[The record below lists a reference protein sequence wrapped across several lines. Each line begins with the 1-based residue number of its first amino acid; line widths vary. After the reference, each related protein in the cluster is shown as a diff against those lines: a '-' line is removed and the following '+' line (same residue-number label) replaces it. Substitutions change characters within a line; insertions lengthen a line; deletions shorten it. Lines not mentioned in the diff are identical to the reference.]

1 MNIKEYIQQG
11 FTAITATISSLACF
25 AAIMDLQPVPVVI
38 SAAFAGISGY
48 GFKYYREKYLKK
60 ETHLKERKL
69 LELFSYQ
76 RNALSVGQVA
86 LITAMP
92 IDEIQDT
99 MDGLQRKGVIEIVL
113 TETGAILYQ
122 LPEYQHSNAS
132 YLGGF

>member
-1 MNIKEYIQQG
+1 MSIKEYIQQG
-11 FTAITATISSLACF
+11 STAITAVLLSLACF
-25 AAIMDLQPVPVVI
+25 ASVVDLQPVPFVI
-38 SAAFAGISGY
+38 SAVFAGLSGY

-60 ETHLKERKL
+60 EKHLKERKL

-99 MDGLQRKGVIEIVL
+99 MDGLQRKGVMEIVV

-122 LPEYQHSNAS
+122 LPDYQYANTS
-132 YLGGF
+132 YLGSF